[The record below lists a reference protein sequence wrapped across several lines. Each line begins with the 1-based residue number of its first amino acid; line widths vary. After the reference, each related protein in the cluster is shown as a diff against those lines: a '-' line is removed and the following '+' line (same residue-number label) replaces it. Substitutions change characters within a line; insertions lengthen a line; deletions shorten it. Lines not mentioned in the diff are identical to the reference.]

1 MGSTIGALIGVDIEG
16 EDGMGARRVG
26 SPAVVD
32 RGMAVVAD
40 PENAWSRRAGTVPDA
55 LRPGPPAGRV
65 AKREERRRGRLLGV
79 TPRAALGMIVA
90 TAAAVAL
97 LGALLAYMVD
107 GQSFDSFGQALWWAV
122 VTVGT
127 VGYGDVV
134 PTNGA
139 GRLVA
144 AVMILFTMALF
155 PILTGVVTATLIGQ
169 GQREA
174 SEDEKRQAEER
185 QAQVLGHLRSLDARL
200 ARLEDRAP

>member
-1 MGSTIGALIGVDIEG
+1 
-16 EDGMGARRVG
+16 
-26 SPAVVD
+26 
-32 RGMAVVAD
+32 MAAVAD
-40 PENAWSRRAGTVPDA
+40 PVTTP
-55 LRPGPPAGRV
+55 GRV
-65 AKREERRRGRLLGV
+65 AKREERRRGRLLLGV
-79 TPRAALGMIVA
+79 TPRAALGLIVA

-97 LGALLAYMVD
+97 LGALLAFMVD
-107 GQSFDSFGQALWWAV
+107 GDSFDSFGDALWWAV

-139 GRLVA
+139 GRVVA

-155 PILTGVVTATLIGQ
+155 PILTGVVTATLIDQ

-174 SEDEKRQAEER
+174 SADEERQAEER
-185 QAQVLGHLRSLDARL
+185 QGEVLEYLRSLDARL